1 MERGQFTFYRSFWE
15 GVKRLSQK
23 DRLAVLEAIIEYGLN
38 GRERELTPRQE
49 GIFVL
54 IRPVLATGRKKAR
67 GGKHDRKT
75 NPRQEQDNGKKKEVE
90 IELEKELEKELDT
103 QTEID
108 RGKAG
113 ECVSVEDF
121 FEDFWKMYP
130 VKVGRE
136 ETYALWQALKLGE
149 REYRQIMASISAW
162 EKTPRWQNEGGRY
175 IPHPAKFL
183 SAGYWK
189 NVPQPPARQE
199 IPKGATGELGQ
210 AELENIQRLLKE
222 ADSSL
227 RSE

>member
-15 GVKRLSQK
+15 GVRRLSQK

-49 GIFVL
+49 GIFAL
-54 IRPVLATGRKKAR
+54 IKPVLDTGRKRAIVGKQ
-67 GGKHDRKT
+67 GGSKTQAKRKQ
-75 NPRQEQDNGKKKEVE
+75 NPSKKEIENE
-90 IELEKELEKELDT
+90 IENELEKELDT
-103 QTEID
+103 QTDID

-149 REYRQIMASISAW
+149 REYRQIMASMAAW

-183 SAGYWK
+183 SAGYWR
-189 NVPQPPARQE
+189 NVPQPPAQQE
-199 IPKGATGELGQ
+199 VPMGVSGELGQ
-210 AELENIQRLLKE
+210 AELENIQRLLREGSK
-222 ADSSL
+222 
-227 RSE
+227 

>member
-1 MERGQFTFYRSFWE
+1 MERNQFTFYRSFWE
-15 GVKRLSQK
+15 GARRLSQK

-38 GRERELTPRQE
+38 GRERELTGRQE

-54 IRPVLATGRKKAR
+54 IRPVLDTGRKRAKVGKQGGSKPKANA
-67 GGKHDRKT
+67 KQT
-75 NPRQEQDNGKKKEVE
+75 ESKKEVE

-103 QTEID
+103 QTEMD
-108 RGKAG
+108 RGEAG

-121 FEDFWKMYP
+121 FEDFWDRYP

-162 EKTPRWQNEGGRY
+162 EKTPRWQNEAGRY

-183 SAGYWK
+183 SAGYWR
-189 NVPQPPARQE
+189 NVPQPPARQAV
-199 IPKGATGELGQ
+199 PKGASGELGQ

>member
-15 GVKRLSQK
+15 AVKRLSKK
-23 DRLAVLEAIIEYGLN
+23 DRLAVLEAIVVYGLD
-38 GRERELTPRQE
+38 GEERQDLTPKQE
-49 GIFVL
+49 GFFVL
-54 IRPVLATGRKKAR
+54 IKPVLDTGRSRARVGKLGGSKPKANSKQKQR
-67 GGKHDRKT
+67 
-75 NPRQEQDNGKKKEVE
+75 EKEVE
-90 IELEKELEKELDT
+90 IELEKELDT
-103 QTEID
+103 QTEND

-113 ECVSVEDF
+113 EGVCIDSF

-136 ETYALWQALKLGE
+136 EAYALWQELKLGE

-162 EKTPRWQNEGGRY
+162 DKTPRWQNEGGRY

-189 NVPQPPARQE
+189 NMPMPPAQKE
-199 IPKGATGELGQ
+199 IPKGATGELGKT
-210 AELENIQRLLKE
+210 ELENIHRLLRE

>member
-54 IRPVLATGRKKAR
+54 IKPVLDTGRKRAIVGKQ
-67 GGKHDRKT
+67 GGSKTQAKRKQ
-75 NPRQEQDNGKKKEVE
+75 NPSKKEVE
-90 IELEKELEKELDT
+90 IELEKELDT
-103 QTEID
+103 QTEMD

-121 FEDFWKMYP
+121 FEDFWDRYP

-189 NVPQPPARQE
+189 NVPQPPAQKE
-199 IPKGATGELGQ
+199 IPKGASGELGQ
-210 AELENIQRLLKE
+210 AELENIQRLLRE